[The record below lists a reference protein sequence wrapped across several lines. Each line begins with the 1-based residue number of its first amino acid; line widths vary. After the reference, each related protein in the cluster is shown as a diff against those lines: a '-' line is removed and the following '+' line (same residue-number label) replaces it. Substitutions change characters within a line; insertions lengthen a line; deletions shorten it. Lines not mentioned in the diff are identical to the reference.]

1 MSGIWKKH
9 EIRILVVPNRSGF
22 FYDRGHPEGIYYKA
36 FDEFQRFV
44 NQKFKTGCR
53 KTNIAFIPARPDQLE
68 EGLLK
73 EVLFTA
79 PIDSN
84 VKLVIVTGPKVPPIA
99 SAEDLSG
106 KKVYVNPAIVVTR
119 TCST

>member
-1 MSGIWKKH
+1 MSEDEYSVYTCQTRPVG
-9 EIRILVVPNRSGF
+9 
-22 FYDRGHPEGIYYKA
+22 RGASQRCGDVIGYGLIVTPER
-36 FDEFQRFV
+36 E
-44 NQKFKTGCR
+44 
-53 KTNIAFIPARPDQLE
+53 
-68 EGLLK
+68 K

-106 KKVYVNPAIVVTR
+106 KKVYINPAIVVTR